1 MRVRATRDGTYG
13 GYYREGPIDG
23 VPGVVSGTGGEV
35 FEIDDKPYA
44 ALDPETGRPVM
55 EPVMDVR
62 GNLIMETVMMQAVD
76 EKGNPVVGSD
86 KKPIMAPIQ
95 RPRMKPRMWSW
106 FSPEWMEKVPKDTP
120 ITYEENVVPRGV
132 HSSMKPK
139 RRTSSQPAT
148 LSEIQ
153 KEIGKEITEDEPITI

>member
-13 GYYREGPIDG
+13 GYYREGPVDG
-23 VPGVVSGTGGEV
+23 IPGVVPGTNGEV

-44 ALDPETGRPVM
+44 AIDPDTGKPVM
-55 EPVMDVR
+55 EAVLDAR
-62 GNLIMETVMMQAVD
+62 GNPIMETVMMQAVD

-95 RPRMKPRMWSW
+95 RPRMKPRMWTW
-106 FSPEWMEKVPKDTP
+106 FTPEWMEKVTKDTP
-120 ITYEENVVPRGV
+120 ITYEENVEPRGI
-132 HSSMKPK
+132 HSSMNPK
-139 RRTSSQPAT
+139 RRTASTPQT

-153 KEIGKEITEDEPITI
+153 AEAGKPILEDEPVTI